1 MLAATAVTSNPRRTV
16 EEEEL
21 EEEPEDLTTPEDTS
35 QTVTLLEDK
44 LPDTL
49 HQDQSQEPLVQP
61 EDGTE
66 LLEEE

>member
-1 MLAATAVTSNPRRTV
+1 MV

-21 EEEPEDLTTPEDTS
+21 AEEPQELPELTTLVDIS